1 MTSYNLRHYL
11 HLLAVYIV
19 PNRRFDRQSSFPLSQ
34 EAEEGSKDD
43 EMARYLQKAAH
54 KASLVAAATARGHMK
69 KMRIVQVTGCTK
81 LLKCSILIQTHTRN
95 RWVSAI
101 EFGQIHKVWE
111 TTHRM
116 EDAGRSKFQLGTLL
130 HVSSRYKLCAVW
142 CQVFLKFY
150 EYVTSYL

>member
-1 MTSYNLRHYL
+1 MASFLRQAEAKVERKKDIDL
-11 HLLAVYIV
+11 
-19 PNRRFDRQSSFPLSQ
+19 FLSLQ
-34 EAEEGSKDD
+34 QADPEA
-43 EMARYLQKAAH
+43 ALNP
-54 KASLVAAATARGHMK
+54 ATAPGQMR
-69 KMRIVQVTGCTK
+69 KMCIVQVTGCPK
-81 LLKCSILIQTHTRN
+81 SLKCLILIQTHTGN